1 MKKKFSLLIISLLLC
16 FNYISAASVNDR
28 VTITTGQHTII
39 GQHWVSASG
48 EEYTNVNNDIV
59 MQSETYTGLSAAQDA
74 CRRATGSSDP
84 DACVYTM
91 QTIKSK
97 CTLDNVSN
105 MVPDQCRAHKAT
117 GTCRYD
123 SQDRSYKCNM
133 NGELYESYSQCVNY
147 CESSCNNYCAT
158 DQVNTIYKIGVK
170 GGSSNYTGSFTDQLK
185 DSIVYEYKLNTG
197 DRAYCI
203 QPGRKGPTGDL
214 YCLNKEMNLKDCDDK
229 LQNHYYCGLAQILY
243 YTMIPTTDSNGKTT
257 FTSND
262 AEYGF
267 GAITAA
273 LRMWVSYY
281 GSMKGNPISGI
292 DGVGFEHEFDYFTN
306 TKVYLSTAKAA
317 AGGYTGEACW
327 QAKSDS
333 NLGVLCGIM
342 SGNNNYSVAIPLF
355 NKALAMFNGNSS
367 EKFLDGMLGTSD
379 DKFQIDASKRDNGGA
394 GMVAKWPTSF
404 VEQYERETTTSSY
417 EIQCSLDQLLRKDSR
432 CRMYVQVFYTDANGI
447 KRTVPS
453 DSLSLVGGACSKEKC
468 ELEVGGSMTCNQTET
483 TESSMKKYTF
493 EVTLKGY
500 NSVGL
505 IREYRHCT
513 NPGVYQIMYTA
524 AFEKAKSEE
533 SGPESS
539 TEKKFEK
546 SVYSDCPCNDD
557 TKCTDFNP
565 VSKTL
570 SGDLG
575 QATCG
580 NNYDSYD
587 TFDKSDPYMNCIL
600 HPCKESDK
608 LQFRKTE
615 EVGANK
621 NVCDVYCRREVVF
634 YLANKKK
641 VYAGMQFRYDIGPA
655 VRSCEQTVTE
665 IVRTDVALTSIV
677 LQKQQCTSE
686 IYYDTKNKYGN
697 KKSWQ
702 DQYAEAVA
710 NMITAWNN
718 WKKIEVLYNWEK
730 TTYGNDSGGSH
741 GKKIEAIAKATY
753 TGGSGTCGSNS
764 CSTDSTACSK
774 KTLYVWPGKTYTSDA
789 LGEDTI
795 SADELYYD
803 TWTLNNSCTPINGGG
818 IKCPSKLL
826 SSGNGSS
833 FISGDTNT
841 GPGDD
846 DCGSTECDCDEN
858 GDNCTDSYST
868 TNACEDGYDYSSD
881 PTYNKSSM
889 SDWESRLF
897 NAYKSALVEISQLV
911 YDLQNCNFFVSSDN
925 SNSEFDKIKEIE
937 DYKSFDAKYHIG
949 ENNAVSGV
957 NKAFG
962 KSSKEYLLSKALCN
976 DANSD
981 CADLTVEYE
990 DELYGKNVTIEKESK
1005 IVKSDL
1011 NKNYYCRNTN
1021 DNNPNC
1027 YKYVKGDAN
1036 EPNANGNI
1044 ESTYADHDYL
1054 VCSGIKNGTCVS
1066 KTISLPTNDYST
1078 FITVTETDF
1087 WRSDKFSAGA
1097 YTGLVG
1103 EAGRDGLTTP
1113 LGNEEYP
1120 VSNGL
1125 NTGGKTGNYT
1135 VKQHIDNVKIVVDDN
1150 VSLDYTCSYDVY
1162 NTTNLYDC
1170 ATRTSNGKLDLSAC
1184 KNSCYK
1190 LVAGVPVITKE
1201 CNEFELKDNESKG
1214 YGFVY
1219 RNIDLTNV
1227 FPNSVTSDQDD
1238 PNTTKN
1244 NRPIGTNWATTLG
1257 ENVKTQ
1263 IEQKGDDMFAD
1274 ESNLKYSFILTPTAI
1289 SRIRE
1294 YNTQQ
1299 ELMGVGYQDN
1309 SYLSCQLVN
1318 DPSGLN
1324 GFYKCKSSFLEEISQ
1339 PNNSYDV
1346 ETVKFSNP

>member
-16 FNYISAASVNDR
+16 FNYINAASVNDR

-105 MVPDQCRAHKAT
+105 MIPDQCRAHKAT

-123 SQDRSYKCNM
+123 SQDRSYKCDM
-133 NGELYESYSQCVNY
+133 NGEHYESYSQCVNY

-170 GGSSNYTGSFTDQLK
+170 GGPSNYTGSFTDQLK

-281 GSMKGNPISGI
+281 GSVKGNPISGI

-333 NLGVLCGIM
+333 NLGVLCGNL
-342 SGNNNYSVAIPLF
+342 SGNNNYLAAIPLF

-404 VEQYERETTTSSY
+404 VEQYERETNTTSY

-432 CRMYVQVFYTDANGI
+432 CRMYVQVFYTGADGI

-468 ELEVGGSMTCNQTET
+468 ELEVGGSMTCSQTET

-513 NPGVYQIMYTA
+513 KPGVYQIMYTA

-702 DQYAEAVA
+702 EQYTDAVKRL
-710 NMITAWNN
+710 IEAWNN
-718 WKKIEVLYNWEK
+718 WKEIETLYEWEHDV
-730 TTYGNDSGGSH
+730 N
-741 GKKIEAIAKATY
+741 
-753 TGGSGTCGSNS
+753 GGSGWAQTVCAKQSYYQTGGCGGRCKPPVTDCPSYEIYMWPRMSYSCNSIGSDSIGSQNLKYQTWRLKNKCTASDDGIVCPNGILRSGNTTSRVEGTPNVGPGVTTCPSSQCCPHTG
-764 CSTDSTACSK
+764 CAPKEGGGCEPYTYYD
-774 KTLYVWPGKTYTSDA
+774 KTEYSDA
-789 LGEDTI
+789 T
-795 SADELYYD
+795 
-803 TWTLNNSCTPINGGG
+803 C
-818 IKCPSKLL
+818 
-826 SSGNGSS
+826 SSGNPPSKTS
-833 FISGDTNT
+833 LLEEEKEAF
-841 GPGDD
+841 
-846 DCGSTECDCDEN
+846 
-858 GDNCTDSYST
+858 
-868 TNACEDGYDYSSD
+868 
-881 PTYNKSSM
+881 K
-889 SDWESRLF
+889 
-897 NAYKSALVEISQLV
+897 AYKSVLTEISQLV

-925 SNSEFDKIKEIE
+925 SNEDFEKMKEIE
-937 DYKSFDAKYHIG
+937 DYKSFDAKFHQG
-949 ENNAVSGV
+949 DNNAVSGV

-962 KSSKEYLLSKALCN
+962 KSSKEYLLSKALCS

-1005 IVKSDL
+1005 PVKSDL
-1011 NKNYYCRNTN
+1011 NKNYYCKNDN

-1027 YKYVKGDAN
+1027 YKYVKGDDN
-1036 EPNANGNI
+1036 EPDTKNG
-1044 ESTYADHDYL
+1044 SSYADHDYL
-1054 VCSGIKNGTCVS
+1054 VCEHTANRASCTEKQ
-1066 KTISLPTNDYST
+1066 ISLPTNDYST
-1078 FITVTETDF
+1078 FITVTETVF

-1097 YTGLVG
+1097 YTGEVG

-1125 NTGGKTGNYT
+1125 NTGGKTGNYY

-1170 ATRTSNGKLDLSAC
+1170 AVRTKDGQLDITAC

-1190 LVAGVPVITKE
+1190 LVAGVPVIKE
-1201 CNEFELKDNESKG
+1201 SCSKFELKDSESKG

-1219 RNIDLTNV
+1219 RNIDLNNL
-1227 FPNSVTSDQDD
+1227 FPNE
-1238 PNTTKN
+1238 
-1244 NRPIGTNWATTLG
+1244 RPIGINWSSDLGQNVTN
-1257 ENVKTQ
+1257 E
-1263 IEQKGDDMFAD
+1263 IEQKGTDLYID
-1274 ESNLKYSFILTPTAI
+1274 ENNIKYSFVLSPTAI
-1289 SRIRE
+1289 NRIRE

-1299 ELMGVGYQDN
+1299 EIMGVGYQDN

-1318 DPSGLN
+1318 DASGLN
-1324 GFYKCKSSFLEEISQ
+1324 GFYKCKSAFLEEISQ

-1346 ETVKFSNP
+1346 ETIKFSNP